1 MMTTW
6 YSIDLDDS
14 KTAQNT
20 TQKIMDAFL
29 PKYIGAGRPIAMAIF
44 SSYNSALDRVTV
56 YFSPKAISL
65 AIQFGASPCES
76 DFINLNLSLLVGD
89 ERSID
94 HLFPDAQA
102 E

>member
-1 MMTTW
+1 MTTW
-6 YSIDLDDS
+6 YSIDIDDS
-14 KTAQNT
+14 KAAQNT

-29 PKYIGAGRPIAMAIF
+29 PKYIGAGRPIGMAIF
-44 SSYNSALDRVTV
+44 SSYNSELDRVTV

-65 AIQFGASPCES
+65 AMQFGASPYES
-76 DFINLNLSLLVGD
+76 NFTNINLSLLVGD

-94 HLFPDAQA
+94 HLFPDAQS